1 MATAS
6 QREFFYSA
14 GLLALVLACYSNALS
29 CGFAYD
35 DKGAILKNEDLR
47 PNSSISKLLFNDFW
61 GVPMNKDES
70 HKSYRPLCVL
80 TFRLNYAL
88 GELNPW
94 GYHLVNVVL
103 HWVMCVLFLKAAK
116 QIIDEES
123 SVNASLLFAVH
134 AVHTEAVTGVVGRAE
149 ILSSVFMLL
158 SFMAYVKSRGPNSQ
172 YDWKYMSWSALLIV
186 MATASKE
193 QGITVAGICCIYEIF
208 YIQKALIQD
217 SKSTVTKAS
226 RSSSPFY
233 QALWRAAPRLAFLIA
248 SSGLLLCGRLIIMGA
263 KLPSFPKYSNPAALF
278 PFPTRHLTH
287 LYLLP
292 VNAWLLL
299 YPSALICD
307 WSMGTI
313 PLVTSLSDPRNLA
326 TLLLVSCLIL
336 LVLYA
341 VVAEEVISCQLI
353 MALSFL
359 VLPFLP
365 ASNLFF
371 PVGFVVAERVLY
383 APSIGYCLLV
393 AKAMERLQAN
403 RTRKYVVRVI
413 FAIILLL
420 HAGKTIQRNPDWDS
434 NHSLINSAL
443 KVTQNNALMWNIKGH
458 ALKKENRLED
468 AITYFNKAT
477 TLQPDYINAWINV
490 GSTYQELRKLDE
502 AEVGYRRAIELMP
515 QPRKGEQID
524 PKHLPGYLNLAH
536 VIQQNKSRLIE
547 AEELY
552 RMVIRSQPDYIA
564 YHNLAV
570 IMIQKDQLDEAES
583 LYQKATQIKP
593 PTLGLLNMLAKEA
606 IRRGREANKYFDH
619 ALQIDPHHKKSLL
632 QSALYIQESGNVAR
646 RQDAIMRLKKL
657 LEIDPPSVQVY
668 STLALIFMDDEDTSA
683 ALHYYQKALEIQPS
697 NYQALVN
704 TSNIH
709 FEEERPLQAKP
720 YLETLLKHHPNH
732 TEIAKSMLLLGEILL
747 NSLQDEVQSQQLF
760 QRIVDLDSSNVRAQ
774 HNLCVIQVRRDL
786 LEEAEHCL
794 SDILERAPHAEDTRA
809 TLNSVRQK
817 MKERSSVQQVVT
829 ESDKDSDL
837 N

>member
-1 MATAS
+1 
-6 QREFFYSA
+6 
-14 GLLALVLACYSNALS
+14 
-29 CGFAYD
+29 
-35 DKGAILKNEDLR
+35 
-47 PNSSISKLLFNDFW
+47 
-61 GVPMNKDES
+61 
-70 HKSYRPLCVL
+70 
-80 TFRLNYAL
+80 
-88 GELNPW
+88 
-94 GYHLVNVVL
+94 
-103 HWVMCVLFLKAAK
+103 
-116 QIIDEES
+116 
-123 SVNASLLFAVH
+123 
-134 AVHTEAVTGVVGRAE
+134 
-149 ILSSVFMLL
+149 
-158 SFMAYVKSRGPNSQ
+158 
-172 YDWKYMSWSALLIV
+172 
-186 MATASKE
+186 
-193 QGITVAGICCIYEIF
+193 
-208 YIQKALIQD
+208 
-217 SKSTVTKAS
+217 
-226 RSSSPFY
+226 
-233 QALWRAAPRLAFLIA
+233 
-248 SSGLLLCGRLIIMGA
+248 
-263 KLPSFPKYSNPAALF
+263 
-278 PFPTRHLTH
+278 
-287 LYLLP
+287 
-292 VNAWLLL
+292 
-299 YPSALICD
+299 
-307 WSMGTI
+307 MGTI

-341 VVAEEVISCQLI
+341 VFAEE
-353 MALSFL
+353 ALSFL

-547 AEELY
+547 AEEL
-552 RMVIRSQPDYIA
+552 
-564 YHNLAV
+564 
-570 IMIQKDQLDEAES
+570 
-583 LYQKATQIKP
+583 
-593 PTLGLLNMLAKEA
+593 AKEA

-683 ALHYYQKALEIQPS
+683 ALHYYQKALEG
-697 NYQALVN
+697 YTVYHEDELRM
-704 TSNIH
+704 TSKVVARRLRGDIPAPRTAQTATGAVRMACI
-709 FEEERPLQAKP
+709 ERTGAVCGH
-720 YLETLLKHHPNH
+720 YV
-732 TEIAKSMLLLGEILL
+732 AC
-747 NSLQDEVQSQQLF
+747 
-760 QRIVDLDSSNVRAQ
+760 R
-774 HNLCVIQVRRDL
+774 LCHIPQGYRMGTVG
-786 LEEAEHCL
+786 
-794 SDILERAPHAEDTRA
+794 SP
-809 TLNSVRQK
+809 
-817 MKERSSVQQVVT
+817 
-829 ESDKDSDL
+829 
-837 N
+837 